1 MYASE
6 PVAAGCCRAQV
17 KEGPGY
23 GASGCKLALR
33 DWPGSRHSNE
43 HRQRVGGGSL
53 SCGGLDRGSSIE
65 ALPGLD
71 GLSVSSRNG
80 LPSRGY
86 HGHVP
91 ELR

>member
-1 MYASE
+1 VLGMQA
-6 PVAAGCCRAQV
+6 RT
-17 KEGPGY
+17 
-23 GASGCKLALR
+23 SGLARVTSL
-33 DWPGSRHSNE
+33 SNE